1 MEPRYFYFHSG
12 AFGGGYGGGYGGG
25 GFVGGNQGFGMGGGM
40 GGGFGFNRW
49 GNTGMNYQTMNG
61 FTFVDYSGGWNAAV
75 HDQMLRNNIDLIF
88 MKYDM
93 NRSGQLE
100 GQ

>member
-1 MEPRYFYFHSG
+1 M
-12 AFGGGYGGGYGGG
+12 GGM
-25 GFVGGNQGFGMGGGM
+25 GMGGL
-40 GGGFGFNRW
+40 GFNRW
-49 GNTGMNYQTMNG
+49 GNAGLNYQTMNG
-61 FTFVDYSGGWNAAV
+61 FTFVDYSGGWNPSV
-75 HDQMLRNNIDLIF
+75 HDMMLRNNIDLVF

>member
-1 MEPRYFYFHSG
+1 MWNQG
-12 AFGGGYGGGYGGG
+12 AFGGGYGGGYGG
-25 GFVGGNQGFGMGGGM
+25 NQGLGMGMGGMGMGGGCA
-40 GGGFGFNRW
+40 FNRW

-61 FTFVDYSGGWNAAV
+61 FTVVDYSGGWNAAV
-75 HDQMLRNNIDLIF
+75 HDQMLRSNIDLIY

-93 NRSGQLE
+93 NGTNQLE